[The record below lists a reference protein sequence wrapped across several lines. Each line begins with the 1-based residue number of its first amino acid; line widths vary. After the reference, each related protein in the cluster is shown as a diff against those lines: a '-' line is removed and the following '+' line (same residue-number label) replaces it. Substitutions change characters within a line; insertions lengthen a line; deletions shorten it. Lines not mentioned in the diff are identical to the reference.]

1 VHVGEAVVTRSDL
14 VGHVVNV
21 AARVTEAASGGQVLA
36 TTDVRDAVS
45 GVPGVRF
52 DRARTHRLKGVS
64 ERVGLCRVSLAG
76 G

>member
-1 VHVGEAVVTRSDL
+1 LVT
-14 VGHVVNV
+14 
-21 AARVTEAASGGQVLA
+21 AAILAPAPALA

-64 ERVGLCRVSLAG
+64 ERIGLCSVSLAG